1 MPIMMLFCKAKAAAN
16 TGQFK
21 DTVDDQFHLFLQWFL
36 KLFAAK
42 YHIFTIRQKS
52 WNGSLGRR
60 DGFWPYSKNMIFSSE
75 KF

>member
-42 YHIFTIRQKS
+42 YHIFTIRPKPVPATQ
-52 WNGSLGRR
+52 RAIP
-60 DGFWPYSKNMIFSSE
+60 GFLPYSKNMIFSSE